1 MLGSTNVEVIY
12 AVSAHIAL
20 LVQRGKG
27 IFDDAYKN
35 FYIRYNDPLAVK
47 NLKLQILGNIANASN
62 VSDILMEISEYVTN
76 LDVEISKQAIK
87 TIGALAIKVEGC
99 LGLATEHL
107 LSFLD
112 LSMDYVTSET
122 CVVIK
127 DILRKYPDEHENIL
141 PTLQKVFKTVEG
153 VEGKVSIC
161 WLLGEYGDV
170 IDESPYILENFIGNF
185 EQEQASS
192 VKLEILSAA
201 MKLFFKRPPEMHK
214 MLGELLATA
223 IEGSEEVDVKD
234 RALMYYRLLKFDVHE
249 AARVVNCPKIIVDA
263 FVDTEDL
270 ELNV

>member
-1 MLGSTNVEVIY
+1 
-12 AVSAHIAL
+12 
-20 LVQRGKG
+20 
-27 IFDDAYKN
+27 
-35 FYIRYNDPLAVK
+35 VK
-47 NLKLQILGNIANASN
+47 NLKLQILGNTANASN

-76 LDVEISKQAIK
+76 VDVEISKQAIK

-234 RALMYYRLLKFDVHE
+234 RALMYFRLLKFDVHE